1 MLHGAIIH
9 PGEPDDSFIASLHAI
24 KSVKWE
30 TVIPSINLNFFGN
43 PEHLIPAHCN
53 LAAILDPKFTSFAF
67 LSILVRRGCHLF
79 LTEKQ
84 LMSTAEREKLIQL
97 AEEGNTFI
105 QIRNDLLV
113 HPTFVNNAKS
123 KSESKLIEV
132 HQVAPGRPGAL
143 QEMLYNNLFM
153 ILKIVQSEPS
163 RISVCAI
170 PNTGYQPD
178 VVNLHLTFHNGS
190 AASLTLSFIGKEKEH
205 IFSVHDPNGV
215 TNFNFTGN
223 DYRQASIKSGEK
235 HDHPSDNQLLFKQ
248 ITSFSESI
256 LKKEF
261 HQLGLNDEANTF
273 RLIEKINQKLE
284 FSSVLI

>member
-1 MLHGAIIH
+1 MLHGALIH
-9 PGEPDDSFIASLHAI
+9 PGEPDDSFIASLHAM

-30 TVIPSINLNFFGN
+30 TVISSINLNFFGN
-43 PEHLIPAHCN
+43 PEHLIPSHCN
-53 LAAILDPKFTSFAF
+53 LATILDPEFTSFAF

-84 LMSTAEREKLIQL
+84 LMSSSEREKLIQL
-97 AEEGNTFI
+97 ADEGNTFI

-113 HPTFVNNAKS
+113 HPTFVNNRKS
-123 KSESKLIEV
+123 KSESKLIEI
-132 HQVAPGRPGAL
+132 HQVEPGRPGAL
-143 QEMLYNNLFM
+143 QEMLYKNLFM
-153 ILKIVQSEPS
+153 ILKIVHSEPS

-205 IFSVHDPNGV
+205 FFSVHDPNGV
-215 TNFNFTGN
+215 TNFNFTEN
-223 DYRQASIKSGEK
+223 DYHQTSIKLGEIQ
-235 HDHPSDNQLLFKQ
+235 DQSVDNQLLFKQ
-248 ITSFSESI
+248 MISFSENI

-261 HQLGLNDEANTF
+261 HQLGLTDEAKTF

>member
-24 KSVKWE
+24 KRVKWE
-30 TVIPSINLNFFGN
+30 TVIPSFNLNLFGN
-43 PEHLIPAHCN
+43 PEYLIPSHCN
-53 LAAILDPKFTSFAF
+53 LATILDPEFTSFAF

-79 LTEKQ
+79 LTERQ
-84 LMSTAEREKLIQL
+84 LMSSSEREKLIQL

-123 KSESKLIEV
+123 KSESKLIEI
-132 HQVAPGRPGAL
+132 HQVEPGRPGAL
-143 QEMLYNNLFM
+143 QEMLYKNLFM
-153 ILKIVQSEPS
+153 ILKIAHAEPS

-178 VVNLHLTFHNGS
+178 VVNLHLTFPNGS

-205 IFSVHDPNGV
+205 LFSVHDPYGV
-215 TNFNFTGN
+215 TNFNFAEN
-223 DYRQASIKSGEK
+223 DYRQNSIKSVEEK
-235 HDHPSDNQLLFKQ
+235 EYTPDNQLLFKQ
-248 ITSFSESI
+248 ITSFSESV
-256 LKKEF
+256 LNKEF
-261 HQLGLNDEANTF
+261 QQLGLNDEANTF

>member
-9 PGEPDDSFIASLHAI
+9 PEEPDDSFIASLHAI
-24 KSVKWE
+24 KSLKWE
-30 TVIPSINLNFFGN
+30 TIISSINLNFFGN
-43 PEHLIPAHCN
+43 PEHLIPAQCN
-53 LAAILDPKFTSFAF
+53 LAAILDQKFTSFAF

-84 LMSTAEREKLIQL
+84 LMSSAEREKLIQL

-143 QEMLYNNLFM
+143 QEMLYSNLFM

-205 IFSVHDPNGV
+205 IFSVHAPNGV
-215 TNFNFTGN
+215 TNYNFKEN
-223 DYRQASIKSGEK
+223 DFRQASITSGKK
-235 HDHPSDNQLLFKQ
+235 HDRPSDNQLLFKQ
-248 ITSFSESI
+248 ITSFSDSI
-256 LKKEF
+256 LRKEF
-261 HQLGLNDEANTF
+261 HQLGLNYEANTF

>member
-1 MLHGAIIH
+1 MLHGAIIY

-24 KSVKWE
+24 RSVKWE
-30 TVIPSINLNFFGN
+30 DVISSVNLDFFGN
-43 PEHLIPAHCN
+43 PEHLIPSHCN
-53 LAAILDPKFTSFAF
+53 LVTILDLEFTSFAF

-84 LMSTAEREKLIQL
+84 LMSSAEWEKLIQL

-113 HPTFVNNAKS
+113 HPTFVNKGKS
-123 KSESKLIEV
+123 KSESKLIEI
-132 HQVAPGRPGAL
+132 HQVEPGRPGAL
-143 QEMLYNNLFM
+143 QEMLYKNLFM
-153 ILKIVQSEPS
+153 ILKIVHSEPS

-205 IFSVHDPNGV
+205 LFSVHDLNGV
-215 TNFNFTGN
+215 TNYNFTEN
-223 DYRQASIKSGEK
+223 DYRQASIKSNEN
-235 HDHPSDNQLLFKQ
+235 HEHPSDNQVLSKQ

>member
-30 TVIPSINLNFFGN
+30 TVISSINFNFFGN
-43 PEHLIPAHCN
+43 PEHLIPSQCN
-53 LAAILDPKFTSFAF
+53 LVTILDPEFTSFAF

-113 HPTFVNNAKS
+113 HPTFVNNRKS
-123 KSESKLIEV
+123 KSEPKLIEI
-132 HQVAPGRPGAL
+132 HQVEPGIPGTL
-143 QEMLYNNLFM
+143 QEMLYNNLFL
-153 ILKIVQSEPS
+153 ILKIVHAEPS

-178 VVNLHLTFHNGS
+178 VVNLHLTFPNGS

-205 IFSVHDPNGV
+205 LFSVHDLYGV
-215 TNFNFTGN
+215 TNFNFTEN
-223 DYRQASIKSGEK
+223 NYHQASIKSDEK
-235 HDHPSDNQLLFKQ
+235 HDHSSDNLLLTKQ
-248 ITSFSESI
+248 IISFSESI

-273 RLIEKINQKLE
+273 RLIEKINKKLE

>member
-9 PGEPDDSFIASLHAI
+9 PKEPDDSFIASLHAI

-30 TVIPSINLNFFGN
+30 TVISSINLNFFGN
-43 PEHLIPAHCN
+43 PEHLIPSHCN
-53 LAAILDPKFTSFAF
+53 LVTILDPEFTSFAF
-67 LSILVRRGCHLF
+67 LSIQVRRGCHLF

-84 LMSTAEREKLIQL
+84 LMSSAEREKLIQL

-113 HPTFVNNAKS
+113 HPTFVNNGKS
-123 KSESKLIEV
+123 RSESKLIEI
-132 HQVAPGRPGAL
+132 HQVEPGRPGTL
-143 QEMLYNNLFM
+143 QEMLYKNLFM
-153 ILKIVQSEPS
+153 ILKIVHAEPS

-178 VVNLHLTFHNGS
+178 VVNLHLTFPNGS
-190 AASLTLSFIGKEKEH
+190 AASLTLSFIGKGKEH
-205 IFSVHDPNGV
+205 LFSVHDPYGV
-215 TNFNFTGN
+215 TNFNFAEN
-223 DYRQASIKSGEK
+223 DYRQNSIKSVEEK
-235 HDHPSDNQLLFKQ
+235 DNTLDNQLLFNQ
-248 ITSFSESI
+248 ITSFSESV
-256 LKKEF
+256 LNKEF
-261 HQLGLNDEANTF
+261 QQLGLNDEANTF